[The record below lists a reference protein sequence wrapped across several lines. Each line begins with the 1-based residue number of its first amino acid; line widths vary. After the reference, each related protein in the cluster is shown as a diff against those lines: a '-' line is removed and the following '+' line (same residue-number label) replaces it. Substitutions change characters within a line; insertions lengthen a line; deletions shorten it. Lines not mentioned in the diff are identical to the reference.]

1 MMRENLMWMLKQVHL
16 SLEQYGQTKMKDL
29 ELSLTQSAVLHVL
42 LAQKEGAMYAADLRE
57 SIGISKSSVSSALK
71 SLKQKGYLTT
81 AEDPVDGRKKRIALT
96 QKAMDMERTM
106 EASLQEQQR
115 RLCRGIPPQRLER
128 LQDDLTIMLG
138 NIRNESGWEAQ
149 L

>member
-1 MMRENLMWMLKQVHL
+1 MRENLMWMLKQVHL

-29 ELSLTQSAVLHVL
+29 DLSLTQSAVLHDL
-42 LAQKEGAMYAADLRE
+42 LAQKERAMYAPDLRE
-57 SIGISKSSVSSALK
+57 SIGISKSSVSSA
-71 SLKQKGYLTT
+71 QK
-81 AEDPVDGRKKRIALT
+81 
-96 QKAMDMERTM
+96 
-106 EASLQEQQR
+106 R